1 MSSFSQPLE
10 DLQYSFNSLY
20 TPSYSIAGLMPLASP
35 DEDFAAPLSRKSS
48 LDASGSP
55 ESESPK
61 SLKEASSGRDEPS
74 SISSHE
80 AKQESGPHY
89 QKLKMNYFRRLNVVP
104 KSEANDGTQKTQSSS
119 KKQIDKSYLPSTH
132 SNSKFIPSFAP
143 SPSRSSLPIQIPSS
157 SKSRQRFKEYGDG
170 DGKKK
175 TPQIAFSLKRQDS
188 LDHIGVFDTDF
199 EL

>member
-1 MSSFSQPLE
+1 MSLSQPLE

-35 DEDFAAPLSRKSS
+35 EEDFAPLSRKSS
-48 LDASGSP
+48 HDASTESP

-61 SLKEASSGRDEPS
+61 SLPEASPTLGKSL
-74 SISSHE
+74 SIPQHE
-80 AKQESGPHY
+80 VKQESGPHY

-104 KSEANDGTQKTQSSS
+104 KSSEANDGTQKPPSSA
-119 KKQIDKSYLPSTH
+119 KKQIDKSFTPSTQ

-143 SPSRSSLPIQIPSS
+143 SPSRSSLPIKIPSS
-157 SKSRQRFKEYGDG
+157 SKSSKSRFKESDE
-170 DGKKK
+170 DGKQK
-175 TPQIAFSLKRQDS
+175 TPQIAFSLRKADS
-188 LDHIGVFDTDF
+188 LDHFGVFDTDF